1 MLLGWGM
8 DAFTES
14 IERNN
19 MAEYTPERWVVLEF
33 VTPEETIQKVFA
45 GWYGGYLD
53 GDSWKL
59 NSGNTA
65 ERELDDRWEFD
76 GYSGSTYVC
85 HKSAYGMS
93 VYMSS
98 LLSGW
103 SAQAEKENITINILD
118 RYESK

>member
-1 MLLGWGM
+1 MSG
-8 DAFTES
+8 
-14 IERNN
+14 
-19 MAEYTPERWVVLEF
+19 YTPERWVVLEF
-33 VTPEETIQKVFA
+33 VAPDETIQKVFA

-53 GDSWKL
+53 GDSWKI
-59 NSGNTA
+59 NSGNKA

-103 SAQAEKENITINILD
+103 LELAKKENITINILD
-118 RYESK
+118 RYESKNE